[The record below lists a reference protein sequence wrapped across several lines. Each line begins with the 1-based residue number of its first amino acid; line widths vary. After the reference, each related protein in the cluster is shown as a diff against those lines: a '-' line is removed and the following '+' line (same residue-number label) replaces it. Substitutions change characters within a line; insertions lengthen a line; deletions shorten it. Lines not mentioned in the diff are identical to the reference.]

1 MKTTTIHRRWNRID
15 RIKAELAMRWGELT
29 DDEVLV
35 LEGRLA
41 ELEAQLGR
49 LVERARDAMSDGFD
63 KVTGGLERGVDHVRG
78 QVADRAARLM
88 RKLKGL
94 RRRARKLLQ

>member
-1 MKTTTIHRRWNRID
+1 MKTTTMQRQWD
-15 RIKAELAMRWGELT
+15 RIKAELATRWGELT

-41 ELEAQLGR
+41 ELEAQLG
-49 LVERARDAMSDGFD
+49 LLFERARDSVSDGFD

-78 QVADRAARLM
+78 HVADRGARLM
-88 RKLKGL
+88 HKLRGL

>member
-1 MKTTTIHRRWNRID
+1 MKTTTMQRQWD
-15 RIKAELAMRWGELT
+15 RIKAELATRWGELT

-41 ELEAQLGR
+41 ELEAQLGQ
-49 LVERARDAMSDGFD
+49 LFDRAKGAVSDGFD
-63 KVTGGLERGVDHVRG
+63 KVTGGLERGVDRVRDE
-78 QVADRAARLM
+78 VADRGAKLM
-88 RKLKGL
+88 RRLKGL